1 MRKIAKMACSL
12 VVALGFAVAAPQA
25 SIAQQTTEL
34 RVAYIPVVTWLPMMV
49 AQDKGIFAEHGL
61 KVTLTKFPN
70 ITNLPQTLGK
80 QFDLAPTTAPDLLN
94 AVQSGLDIAAVCG
107 ETLETSTNK
116 SFQVMVRADSGIK
129 SPKDLS
135 GKRIASPGVGSV
147 MHIAV
152 LHWVKMAGGDPSTVT
167 GVEVPFPNM
176 LDQLRAGRVDAAE
189 PLEPFVSQMLG
200 AGFKSL
206 GDPLLA
212 VSDPV
217 LFPFWIADANWA
229 RTHRDVLKRW
239 VASLQGGLKIIKT
252 DNKAARAVLV
262 KYSGLPEK
270 IVARIPMPDFDFKI
284 TPAQLDVW
292 RKVLIEQGRPLQDL
306 DVKRI
311 VVTAE

>member
-1 MRKIAKMACSL
+1 MRVTKKFLYLLMTIL
-12 VVALGFAVAAPQA
+12 VGALAAPRPGL
-25 SIAQQTTEL
+25 AQPATEL

-49 AQDKGIFAEHGL
+49 ANDAGIFAKNGL
-61 KVTLTKFPN
+61 AVTLTKFPN

-94 AVQSGLDIAAVCG
+94 AVANGLNIAAVAG
-107 ETLETSTNK
+107 ETLETATNK
-116 SFQVMVRADSGIK
+116 SFQVIVRADSGIN

-135 GKRIASPGVGSV
+135 GKRLASPGIGSV

-152 LHWVKMAGGDPSTVT
+152 LHWVKLAGGDPSTVS

-176 LDQLRAGRVDAAE
+176 MDQLKAGRVDAAE

-217 LFPFWIADANWA
+217 LFPFWIADADWA
-229 RTHRDVLKRW
+229 RAHRDVLKRW
-239 VASLQGGLKIIKT
+239 VASLEGGLQIIKT
-252 DNKAARAVLV
+252 DDKTARAVLA
-262 KYSGLPEK
+262 KYSGLPEA
-270 IVARIPMPDFDFKI
+270 VVTRIPMPDFNFKI

-292 RKVLIEQGRPLQDL
+292 RKVLIEQGRPLEKL
-306 DVKRI
+306 DTTRI